1 MGGIWGLAVAQGL
14 ENMPVE
20 ARGLFSG
27 FLQLGYPV
35 GYLIIAAV
43 NLNKTVAASDHWR
56 YLFFTGAAFSAF
68 AAVVRLCLPESNYF
82 LERRARAKEEAG
94 GLQDH
99 SRKNVV
105 FLREIGNMLRVHWLR
120 CLFGILF
127 MTCVS
132 PFLHETPNSKT

>member
-1 MGGIWGLAVAQGL
+1 MGGVWGLAIAQSL

-43 NLNKTVAASDHWR
+43 NLNSVVAQGDHWR

-68 AAVVRLCLPESNYF
+68 TAIIRLLLPESDYF
-82 LERRARAKEEAG
+82 LERRALAREQQDVTTTSKKNSVFVKEA
-94 GLQDH
+94 
-99 SRKNVV
+99 
-105 FLREIGNMLRVHWLR
+105 INMLRIHWAR
-120 CLFGILF
+120 CIFGLIL
-127 MTCVS
+127 MTLVS
-132 PFLHETPNSKT
+132 SGVLHIIIDMI

>member
-1 MGGIWGLAVAQGL
+1 MGGVWGLAIAQAL

-43 NLNKTVAASDHWR
+43 NLNSTVAQGENWR

-68 AAVVRLCLPESNYF
+68 AAILRLFLPESGYF
-82 LERRARAKEEAG
+82 LERRAQAKAEKSG
-94 GLQDH
+94 SKSQ
-99 SRKNVV
+99 SKNMV
-105 FLREIGNMLRVHWLR
+105 FLKETLNMLKVHWLR
-120 CLFGILF
+120 CIFGLIL
-127 MTCVS
+127 MT
-132 PFLHETPNSKT
+132 